1 MKRILATL
9 ASVAALGLS
18 AFSAGAQS
26 YPERAITV
34 VVPFSAGGPTD
45 TVTRLIAEPMAKSL
59 GTEIVVQNVEGAGG
73 TVAAGQVAKAE
84 PDGYTILM
92 HHIGMST
99 APTLYKSL
107 PYKPLEDFATIGL
120 VTEVPMTIVGRKD
133 LEPATLQ
140 ELVDYVKTNKDK
152 VTYANAGIGA
162 ASHLCGMLFMEAVG
176 TQVTTVPYKGTGP
189 ALTDLLGGQV
199 DFMCD
204 QTTNTTGQIKGG
216 QVKAYAVTSAE
227 RLASLPDLPTTKEGG
242 LRHAGE
248 RLARP
253 LCAGRNA
260 GRRCAEAFGRACRRR
275 SRIRTVIDRFA
286 ELGTTPVA
294 QDRATPQ
301 AHTEMLFVA
310 DRPLEADHRSGR
322 RSRPVKR
329 DPAERTSAAPPVRQ
343 TGIAVGDPR
352 AMTAQ
357 KSLKDLLS
365 GLIFIGLGLAFG
377 YAALSATNSAPRSG
391 WGRAISRW
399 YCRASW
405 FCLASSSPSSPSP
418 PGPTRRRSDACR
430 GLLSCSSSAH

>member
-18 AFSAGAQS
+18 AFSAGAQN
-26 YPERAITV
+26 YPDRAINI

-45 TVTRLIAEPMAKSL
+45 TVTRLIAEPMAKTL

-99 APTLYKSL
+99 APTLYKNL

-120 VTEVPMTIVGRKD
+120 VTEVPMTIIGRKD

-162 ASHLCGMLFMEAVG
+162 ASHLCGMLFMEAIG

-216 QVKAYAVTSAE
+216 QVKAYGVTSAE

-242 LRHAGE
+242 LDMQVSVWHGLYVPAGTPGDVVQK
-248 RLARP
+248 LSGA
-253 LCAGRNA
+253 LQTALKDQN
-260 GRRCAEAFGRACRRR
+260 
-275 SRIRTVIDRFA
+275 VIDRFA

-294 QDRATPQ
+294 QDRATPA
-301 AHTEMLFVA
+301 AHTETLSSQTALWKPIIEAAGVA
-310 DRPLEADHRSGR
+310 A
-322 RSRPVKR
+322 K
-329 DPAERTSAAPPVRQ
+329 
-343 TGIAVGDPR
+343 
-352 AMTAQ
+352 
-357 KSLKDLLS
+357 
-365 GLIFIGLGLAFG
+365 
-377 YAALSATNSAPRSG
+377 
-391 WGRAISRW
+391 
-399 YCRASW
+399 
-405 FCLASSSPSSPSP
+405 
-418 PGPTRRRSDACR
+418 
-430 GLLSCSSSAH
+430 

>member
-18 AFSAGAQS
+18 AFSAGAQN

-45 TVTRLIAEPMAKSL
+45 TVTRLIAEPMAKTL
-59 GTEIVVQNVEGAGG
+59 GAEIIVQNVEGAGG

-107 PYKPLEDFATIGL
+107 PYNPLEDFATIGL
-120 VTEVPMTIVGRKD
+120 VTEVPMTIIGRKD
-133 LEPATLQ
+133 LEPTTLQ

-242 LRHAGE
+242 LDMQVSVWHGLYVPAGTPE
-248 RLARP
+248 DVVQKLSGA
-253 LCAGRNA
+253 LQTALKDQK
-260 GRRCAEAFGRACRRR
+260 
-275 SRIRTVIDRFA
+275 VIDRFA

-294 QDRATPQ
+294 QDRATPA
-301 AHTEMLFVA
+301 AHTETLSSQIALWKPIIEAAGVA
-310 DRPLEADHRSGR
+310 A
-322 RSRPVKR
+322 K
-329 DPAERTSAAPPVRQ
+329 
-343 TGIAVGDPR
+343 
-352 AMTAQ
+352 
-357 KSLKDLLS
+357 
-365 GLIFIGLGLAFG
+365 
-377 YAALSATNSAPRSG
+377 
-391 WGRAISRW
+391 
-399 YCRASW
+399 
-405 FCLASSSPSSPSP
+405 
-418 PGPTRRRSDACR
+418 
-430 GLLSCSSSAH
+430 